1 MRLLPMIFLA
11 SSIGV
16 NAAAQCPIQLRQA
29 SLDAI
34 GKSVTIRYYNSGTHI
49 VRAVQFVVTNENS
62 RPYSVIGNFSAR
74 DIVRP
79 KQERKSVFP
88 NIHGTVFNESM
99 ELEVERV
106 TFSDQSTWIAS
117 GDNTCKARLT
127 EP

>member
-1 MRLLPMIFLA
+1 MRLLQMIFLA
-11 SSIGV
+11 SSMGV

-49 VRAVQFVVTNENS
+49 VRAVQFVVIDENS
-62 RPYSVIGNFSAR
+62 RTYSVVGNFSAR
-74 DIVRP
+74 NVVRP
-79 KQERKSVFP
+79 KQQGKLVFP
-88 NIHGTVFNESM
+88 NAHGTAFKEGM

-106 TFSDQSTWIAS
+106 SFADYSTWVAS
-117 GDNTCKARLT
+117 GDNACKVQLT